1 MDWQAY
7 FDYPNVMQITVPW
20 SILVYSGQ
28 HHIISNASIV
38 DNCIIFLQVELGGG
52 TNHNQV
58 YVFDNEANCF
68 STTVNNIT
76 SEKEYRY
83 IWLVSPDISF
93 SSKSKGILNN

>member
-1 MDWQAY
+1 
-7 FDYPNVMQITVPW
+7 MQIILPW
-20 SILVYSGQ
+20 SILVYIGR
-28 HHIISNASIV
+28 HHIMSNDSIV
-38 DNCIIFLQVELGGG
+38 NNCIILLQVEIGGG

-83 IWLVSPDISF
+83 ISLVCPELCIF
-93 SSKSKGILNN
+93 S

>member
-1 MDWQAY
+1 
-7 FDYPNVMQITVPW
+7 MQITLPR

-28 HHIISNASIV
+28 HHIASNAAKV
-38 DNCIIFLQVELGGG
+38 NNCIILLQVEIGGG
-52 TNHNQV
+52 TNHNQI

-83 IWLVSPDISF
+83 I
-93 SSKSKGILNN
+93 